1 MPRFLFWLEIRIP
14 EIVLNL
20 NLVVIMLKYIFLG
33 IVQGVT
39 EFLPVSSSGHLVI
52 FQKVLG
58 IAGQEMAVSIIL
70 HLGTLC
76 SLLVFFFKDIIDLF
90 RNVKWLILIFVVSVI
105 TAVIGL
111 LGRDFV
117 EKLFSSP
124 KLVAV
129 ALMVTGVILIR
140 ARLFINSRRNILDI
154 VDALVL
160 GLVQGIAIIP
170 GISRSGIT
178 ISSLLFRRIDKELA
192 FKFSFLAAI
201 PAILGALVLEA
212 KKVSFALEGNSAAL
226 IAGFV
231 ASFIAGIISLWLLR
245 LVLRKAKLHYFGIYC
260 IIVALITLVFI
271 R

>member
-1 MPRFLFWLEIRIP
+1 
-14 EIVLNL
+14 
-20 NLVVIMLKYIFLG
+20 MLKYIFLG
-33 IVQGVT
+33 VVQGVT

-52 FQKVLG
+52 FQKLLG
-58 IAGQEMAVSIIL
+58 VSGQELAVSVIL
-70 HLGTLC
+70 HLGTLLA
-76 SLLVFFFKDIIDLF
+76 LLVFFFKDIVDLF
-90 RNVKWLILIFVVSVI
+90 HNVKWMILIAVVSLI

-111 LGRDFV
+111 AGKGFF
-117 EKLFSSP
+117 EQLFSSP

-129 ALMVTGVILIR
+129 ALLVTGVILIK

-201 PAILGALVLEA
+201 PAIFGAALLEA
-212 KKVSFALEGNSAAL
+212 KKIEFAFKGETAAL
-226 IAGFV
+226 LAGFI

-260 IIVALITLVFI
+260 IIVALITLLFI
-271 R
+271 K

>member
-1 MPRFLFWLEIRIP
+1 
-14 EIVLNL
+14 
-20 NLVVIMLKYIFLG
+20 MLKYIFLG

-52 FQKVLG
+52 LQKALG
-58 IAGQEMAVSIIL
+58 VTGQELAVSVVL
-70 HLGTLC
+70 HIGTLC
-76 SLLVFFFKDIIDLF
+76 ALILFFFKDILDLL
-90 RNVKWLILIFVVSVI
+90 RNVKWLILIAVVTVVTGI
-105 TAVIGL
+105 IGI
-111 LGRDFV
+111 LGRDFF
-117 EKLFSSP
+117 EGLFSSP
-124 KLVAV
+124 KAVAV

-160 GLVQGIAIIP
+160 GLVQGAAIIP
-170 GISRSGIT
+170 GLSRSGIT

-192 FKFSFLAAI
+192 FRFSFLAAI

-212 KKVSFALEGNSAAL
+212 KKVGFAWQGNSAGL
-226 IAGFV
+226 LAGFI

-260 IIVALITLVFI
+260 IIVALMTFLFI
-271 R
+271 K